1 MNLNSL
7 SSQPQC
13 LIPSNMGNVGNEFL
27 TRKNSNICIL
37 KHITK
42 VQVIVLLLSA
52 AVTYNKLYVS
62 QYFLQKFFFFKLYTL
77 KNTTY

>member
-13 LIPSNMGNVGNEFL
+13 SIPSNMGNVGNEFL
-27 TRKNSNICIL
+27 MRKNSNICIL

-62 QYFLQKFFFFKLYTL
+62 HYFL
-77 KNTTY
+77 